1 MRAACVP
8 PYPPAPTYRLAASA
22 AAYAQWVRS
31 SDEWLPLA
39 MSGWGRWERSDGGG
53 GGWGQ
58 QAYRSAAGERSRRN
72 RSRSP
77 GDSSRSGRSHSPLAR
92 KRRPGDDRG
101 DDGSDDGISGAH
113 ELSLQQLV
121 TRNRLSAPGVESDL
135 AASAGA
141 AISAEFR
148 SKHGVAPTKKRIV
161 GEAFKV
167 SVYGKRDHEWI
178 IGLLRKATR
187 GELPPVAP
195 TPGPTPPATHGG
207 WGGDGGARRGAVGTG
222 NVKSEYTCTACQETK
237 HRTAFSNNM
246 LKGNKS
252 VLRCKI
258 CVNGAVIVAA
268 AGRTGQGTI
277 ATNCT
282 MQCSVC
288 GEWKDTNWFS
298 NSQRSG
304 RQRKCQN
311 CAAQASSALTYRC
324 VYCHDDHSGDANP
337 VSKFPREFRDP
348 PFGPC
353 CHRGECIA
361 EYRRRQC
368 GGDEARKKAE
378 QLEKA
383 AEAMKA
389 EAAEAAA
396 TKAALEESLA
406 NQRQVIADKESA
418 LREAQAKQNS
428 MSQAAQ
434 NAKVALETEQQR
446 KSAQLDA
453 MDAKFAS
460 EKADWEAKVARFE
473 QERGEL
479 TQTIEQ
485 VEKDKQQFEEEKE
498 EAEADAEMHLGT
510 VENMATTLSRWQLY
524 ADKLK
529 KQLVDEGAEPLSWAA
544 FRSGGFK

>member
-1 MRAACVP
+1 
-8 PYPPAPTYRLAASA
+8 
-22 AAYAQWVRS
+22 
-31 SDEWLPLA
+31 
-39 MSGWGRWERSDGGG
+39 MSGWGRWERGGGGG

-58 QAYRSAAGERSRRN
+58 QAYRSAAGYC
-72 RSRSP
+72 SRSP
-77 GDSSRSGRSHSPLAR
+77 RDSSRSGRSRSPLAR

-101 DDGSDDGISGAH
+101 DDGSDDGITSAH
-113 ELSLQQLV
+113 ELSLKQLV
-121 TRNRLSAPGVESDL
+121 TQERLSAPGVESDF

-141 AISAEFR
+141 TISAEFR

-161 GEAFKV
+161 GEPFKV

-178 IGLLRKATR
+178 IGLLRKAAR
-187 GELPPVAP
+187 GELPPAEP
-195 TPGPTPPATHGG
+195 IPNPAPPATHASHGG

-222 NVKSEYTCTACQETK
+222 NVKIEYTCTACQETK

-268 AGRTGQGTI
+268 AGGTGQGTVV
-277 ATNCT
+277 TNCT
-282 MQCSVC
+282 MPCSVC
-288 GEWKDTNWFS
+288 GEWKDANCFS

-304 RQRKCQN
+304 RQRKCQD
-311 CAAQASSALTYRC
+311 CAARASSALTYRC
-324 VYCHDDHSGDANP
+324 VYCHDDHSDDANP

-406 NQRQVIADKESA
+406 NQRQEIADKEWA
-418 LREAQAKQNS
+418 LREAQAKHNS
-428 MSQAAQ
+428 MSKAAQ
-434 NAKVALETEQQR
+434 NAKLALETEQQR
-446 KSAQLDA
+446 KSAQLEA

-460 EKADWEAKVARFE
+460 EKAEWEAKVARFE
-473 QERGEL
+473 QERSEL
-479 TQTIEQ
+479 TQRIEQ
-485 VEKDKQQFEEEKE
+485 VEKDKQKFEEEKE
-498 EAEADAEMHLGT
+498 DAVADAEMHQDT
-510 VENMATTLSRWQLY
+510 VENMATTLSRWQQY

-529 KQLVDEGAEPLSWAA
+529 KQLVDVGAEPLSWTA
-544 FRSGGFK
+544 FKTGGFK